1 MIETMAKEE
10 HKFGYCTFGSTVVSA
25 DDACLQ
31 QFQSGF
37 VASHFD
43 YATLALSDVNNND
56 ATFCGVLQL
65 ADEPFLLRSISR
77 TECFEYNRFQTRDM
91 ENRID
96 DAFLDTGKKSEHNH
110 IGIEQVM
117 RLHGTRRIRT
127 ADDVGEYAYL
137 RDVVEGRQPG
147 NREKAQQALA
157 QMRLRH
163 QQMPEGSEEGA
174 DG

>member
-1 MIETMAKEE
+1 MKRNYSQQRFSAAIIRQSQALCFFFSLCFSDFSRKVRVHPVTDFGLIETMAKEE

-43 YATLALSDVNNND
+43 YATLALSDVDNND

-96 DAFLDTGKKSEHNH
+96 DAFLDTGKRVS
-110 IGIEQVM
+110 ITTLVS
-117 RLHGTRRIRT
+117 
-127 ADDVGEYAYL
+127 
-137 RDVVEGRQPG
+137 
-147 NREKAQQALA
+147 NR
-157 QMRLRH
+157 
-163 QQMPEGSEEGA
+163 
-174 DG
+174 

>member
-1 MIETMAKEE
+1 M
-10 HKFGYCTFGSTVVSA
+10 G
-25 DDACLQ
+25 L
-31 QFQSGF
+31 

-127 ADDVGEYAYL
+127 ADDVGVIF
-137 RDVVEGRQPG
+137 DVDACMGQ
-147 NREKAQQALA
+147 
-157 QMRLRH
+157 
-163 QQMPEGSEEGA
+163 
-174 DG
+174 